1 MWWLYVLLGVAAL
14 ITAILVWPVRLTLT
28 LGEKTT
34 ITLRVLFIKWPLYPS
49 APKKKSKK
57 KKQKQQSSEKKPAP
71 KKTSDGADEALNMMG
86 LIKNIVI
93 DILRRIK
100 TYVRVTL
107 KQLHIVIGTDEAA
120 RTAQLYGAAAVA
132 YDELSE
138 ILRRNTNYREKRGA
152 VSISADFTSEKTEF
166 SAILELRSNLI
177 GALKIILPAIIKNI
191 NKT

>member
-1 MWWLYVLLGVAAL
+1 MWWLYVLLGIAAL
-14 ITAILVWPVRLTLT
+14 ITAILVWPVRLILT
-28 LGEKTT
+28 LGEKNT
-34 ITLRVLFIKWPLYPS
+34 ITFRVLFVKWLLYPS
-49 APKKKSKK
+49 APKKSAKK
-57 KKQKQQSSEKKPAP
+57 KNPKKRSAERKPAP
-71 KKTSDGADEALNMMG
+71 TKSSDNADEALNMIG

-93 DILRRIK
+93 DILHRIK

-138 ILRRNTNYREKRGA
+138 ILRRNINYREKRGA

-177 GALKIILPAIIKNI
+177 GALKIILPAMIKNI